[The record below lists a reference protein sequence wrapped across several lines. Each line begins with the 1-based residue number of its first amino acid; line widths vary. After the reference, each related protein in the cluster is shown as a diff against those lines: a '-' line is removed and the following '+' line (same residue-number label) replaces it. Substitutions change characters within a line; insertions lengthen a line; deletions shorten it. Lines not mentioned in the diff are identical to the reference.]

1 MDAPLSPNFRHLTGK
16 PRLKEQHQQHQ
27 RSISNVL
34 ETPHTSSWPSSARAS
49 RGSCK
54 GRAHAVTGV
63 PAEEMVIFEQAGG
76 FGGVWHTNTYSGA
89 ACDIASHI

>member
-16 PRLKEQHQQHQ
+16 TPIKGAAPAAPAQYIKCPRNPTHE
-27 RSISNVL
+27 SVAIISAGV
-34 ETPHTSSWPSSARAS
+34 S
-49 RGSCK
+49 

-76 FGGVWHTNTYSGA
+76 FGGVWYTKTYSGA